1 MKKLSTL
8 IIFALLV
15 QGTVSHAQSRNSAR
29 TMKVAA
35 APTTQN
41 NIGNDIDDLGGNQ
54 DLVDM
59 AQRMKSTTRS
69 RIVQER
75 IVDRR
80 NKVEFGIGYGGVF
93 GGDAYLQTKSLSF
106 AADYHIT
113 PRWSIGA
120 RYLDFSNS
128 LNPEGQR
135 VIQKAQEDKA
145 AGNKSYFPGIDY
157 PESATYAVVNWYPIY
172 GKTSFLDI
180 GVTQFDMYV
189 LAGGGQIQLS
199 SGSTALYTG
208 GLGVGAWM
216 TRHITARAELR
227 YQTYQDNP
235 ASGSRNLDTYV
246 GSFGLGW
253 IL

>member
-8 IIFALLV
+8 LILALIL
-15 QGTVSHAQSRNSAR
+15 QGATSNAQSRNSR
-29 TMKVAA
+29 NMKVAA
-35 APTTQN
+35 AAPTTK
-41 NIGNDIDDLGGNQ
+41 NISNDIDDLGGNEE
-54 DLVDM
+54 LVDM

-80 NKVEFGIGYGGVF
+80 NKVEFGVGFGGVF
-93 GGDAYLQTKSLSF
+93 GGDAYLQTKALNF

-120 RYLDFSNS
+120 RYLDFSND
-128 LNPEGQR
+128 LNPEGER
-135 VIQKAQEDKA
+135 VLKKAQEDKA
-145 AGNKSYFPGIDY
+145 ANNKSYFPGIDY
-157 PESATYAVVNWYPIY
+157 PQSATYAVVNWYPIY

-180 GVTQFDMYV
+180 GVTQFDMYL
-189 LAGGGQIQLS
+189 LAGGGTIQLS

-208 GLGVGAWM
+208 GLGIGAWM
-216 TRHITARAELR
+216 SRHITARAEIR

-235 ASGSRNLDTYV
+235 ASGSRSLDTYV

>member
-1 MKKLSTL
+1 MKQLST
-8 IIFALLV
+8 IILFALLIL
-15 QGTVSHAQSRNSAR
+15 GTAAQAQSSKYSAR
-29 TMKVAA
+29 SAKPVAA
-35 APTTQN
+35 QK
-41 NIGNDIDDLGGNQ
+41 NIANDIDDLGGNQ
-54 DLVDM
+54 ELVDM

-80 NKVEFGIGYGGVF
+80 NKVEFGVGYGAAF
-93 GGDAYLQTKSLSF
+93 GGDAYLETHSLSL
-106 AADYHIT
+106 ALDYHIT
-113 PRWSIGA
+113 PRWSVGA

-135 VIQKAQEDKA
+135 VIKKAQEDQA
-145 AGNKSYFPGIDY
+145 AGQKSYFPGIDY
-157 PESATYAVVNWYPIY
+157 PESATFAVVNWYPIY

-180 GVTQFDMYV
+180 GVTQFDLYF
-189 LAGGGQIQLS
+189 LAGAGQIQLS

-208 GLGVGAWM
+208 GLGVGAWI
-216 TRHITARAELR
+216 TRHITARAEMR
-227 YQTYQDNP
+227 YQNYTDNP
-235 ASGSRNLDTYV
+235 ASGSRSLDTWT